1 MRLGAGWEPCSGAVQ
16 EWGSEAGGALAGSA
30 APCPARCGEGME
42 PAGGTAPGCGRG
54 GLREGGTDL
63 LPSENPQW
71 CKTAAFGGETPRGRR
86 LSVEKP
92 GIS

>member
-1 MRLGAGWEPCSGAVQ
+1 M
-16 EWGSEAGGALAGSA
+16 
-30 APCPARCGEGME
+30 
-42 PAGGTAPGCGRG
+42 
-54 GLREGGTDL
+54 REGGTDL
-63 LPSENPQW
+63 LPSENRQW